1 MDLKVLY
8 DKYRQDGVLDSS
20 EFLLEENSG
29 LYSMESQAITLLSKS
44 EKTPLEFCCLGIEM
58 DRPLR
63 ESHEVLA
70 VHDGKS
76 VKIVEDVLDFLDNY
90 HSMEATEDTLES
102 LKHSQ
107 SLRDQLEKWSKSL
120 FLKKK
125 KEVHKQFLEDADRL
139 SEYYHL
145 SCSELSHRKKSVFF
159 HNYYFEKEA
168 RIREEIDQLRE
179 EMREQ
184 EELLTL
190 RYLPRFEI
198 KVLFFGRTQKG

>member
-1 MDLKVLY
+1 
-8 DKYRQDGVLDSS
+8 
-20 EFLLEENSG
+20 
-29 LYSMESQAITLLSKS
+29 
-44 EKTPLEFCCLGIEM
+44 
-58 DRPLR
+58 
-63 ESHEVLA
+63 
-70 VHDGKS
+70 
-76 VKIVEDVLDFLDNY
+76 
-90 HSMEATEDTLES
+90 
-102 LKHSQ
+102 
-107 SLRDQLEKWSKSL
+107 
-120 FLKKK
+120 
-125 KEVHKQFLEDADRL
+125 L